1 MRAACFALALVVSGV
16 VASSAETPSTPRAI
30 VSAAFDRMFNFPSVR
45 RAEFNVF
52 RDGRLVTRRN
62 FDVVYQ
68 NLDGRG
74 HTLLRFTDPEYLR
87 GTALL
92 MVERADGTEDI
103 WLYRE
108 SARRVR
114 RVNTRQ
120 RADSFYGTDFTFEDL
135 EHHDWSLYEI
145 SRLEDDTHEGHPVYV
160 LEAVPRRPSQYVRLR
175 MEIEKERLALLELD
189 FYRPGSHVPIKTL
202 AIAPEAIEQRDG
214 VLIPEQ
220 MRMIQHGRDGHT
232 EVRFLEVQPDPE
244 ITRDVF
250 SAMKLERSNV
260 DLFELVERL
269 KPEGESD

>member
-1 MRAACFALALVVSGV
+1 MRTACFALALVVTSVG
-16 VASSAETPSTPRAI
+16 AFSAEAPSTPRAI

-52 RDGRLVTRRN
+52 RDGRLVTRRR

-68 NLDGRG
+68 NLEGRG

-108 SARRVR
+108 SARRIR

-135 EHHDWSLYEI
+135 EHHDWSLYDV
-145 SRLEDDTHEGHPVYV
+145 SRREDDTHEGRPVYV
-160 LEAVPRRPSQYVRLR
+160 LDAVPRRSSQYARLR
-175 MEIEKERLALLELD
+175 MEIEKERLALLELA
-189 FYRPGSHVPIKTL
+189 FFRPGSEAPIKTL
-202 AIAPEAIEQRDG
+202 AIAPAAIEQRDG
-214 VLIPEQ
+214 VLVPEQ
-220 MRMIQHGRDGHT
+220 MRMIQHGREGHT
-232 EVRFLEVQPDPE
+232 EVRFLQVQHDPE

-250 SAMKLERSNV
+250 STMKLERSSV

-269 KPEGESD
+269 KPEGEPD